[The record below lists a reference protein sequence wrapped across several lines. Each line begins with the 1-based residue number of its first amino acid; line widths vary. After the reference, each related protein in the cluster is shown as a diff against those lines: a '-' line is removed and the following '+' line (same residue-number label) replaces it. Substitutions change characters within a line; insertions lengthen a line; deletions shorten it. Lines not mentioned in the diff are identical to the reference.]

1 MTHTEKLVEE
11 MNDFFRKI
19 GEKELAIPKEWTS
32 ELELL
37 SVVKAE
43 YKTRLLRHVPK
54 YRLLP
59 FEKLIPDM
67 FFQALRKRENELKT
81 GKKGEPDP
89 RE

>member
-37 SVVKAE
+37 SVIKAE
-43 YKTRLLRHVPK
+43 YKKRLLQQVPK
-54 YRLLP
+54 YRLIP
-59 FEKLIPDM
+59 FERLIPDM
-67 FFQALRKRENELKT
+67 FFVALRKREDELKT
-81 GKKGEPDP
+81 GRPSEPDP
-89 RE
+89 SE